1 MVRSGT
7 REDEFSR
14 LHRLFQYHL
23 GMATALAWTCAL
35 VAAWRTPWVR
45 DIYHLID
52 PLGPWRAE
60 STGSYLFGF
69 PTMMTLAWISS
80 FLARDL
86 LYALRLRRHVKA
98 EFAVAGA
105 VGFLMFYMSIERA
118 VTALLF
124 AAR

>member
-1 MVRSGT
+1 MVRS
-7 REDEFSR
+7 DSSDVEFAR
-14 LHRLFQYHL
+14 FHRLFQYHL
-23 GMATALAWTCAL
+23 GMATTLAWVTAL

-52 PLGPWRAE
+52 PLRPWPAE
-60 STGSYLFGF
+60 STASYLFGF
-69 PTMMTLAWISS
+69 PVMMTLAWLSS

-86 LYALRLRRHVKA
+86 LFALRLRRHVKA

-105 VGFLMFYMSIERA
+105 VGFVMFYLSVERA